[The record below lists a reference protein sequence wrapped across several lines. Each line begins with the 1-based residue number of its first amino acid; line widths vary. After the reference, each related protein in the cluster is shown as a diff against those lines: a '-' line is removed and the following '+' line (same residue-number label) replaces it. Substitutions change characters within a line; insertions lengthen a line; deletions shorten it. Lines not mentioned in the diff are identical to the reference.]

1 MGRRTGASVRFGIDR
16 RWATLVAAVVLG
28 ASGGTLLGFVT
39 APAPGEDLEAL
50 APVPEVASSTTL
62 RQRGRFAGTS
72 STTTRPRPRLLPA
85 ATAGRGPASSTARP
99 TTTTVAPTTS
109 TTVAPPTTATS
120 TTVGDTTTT
129 SSSSTV
135 PSSTTTSTS

>member
-1 MGRRTGASVRFGIDR
+1 VLFRFDR
-16 RWATLVAAVVLG
+16 RWATLAVAVVLG

-50 APVPEVASSTTL
+50 VPVPEVASSTTL
-62 RQRGRFAGTS
+62 RQRSRVAGTS
-72 STTTRPRPRLLPA
+72 STTIRPRPRVLPA
-85 ATAGRGPASSTARP
+85 ATAGRSPVSSTARP
-99 TTTTVAPTTS
+99 TTTPDAPTTS
-109 TTVAPPTTATS
+109 TTVAPSTTTS
-120 TTVGDTTTT
+120 TTVGGTTT